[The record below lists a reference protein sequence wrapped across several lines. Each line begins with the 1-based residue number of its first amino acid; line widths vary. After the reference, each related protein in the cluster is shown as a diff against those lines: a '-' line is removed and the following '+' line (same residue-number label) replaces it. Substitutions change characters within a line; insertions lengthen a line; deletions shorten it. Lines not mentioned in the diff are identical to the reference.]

1 MCLEELQNN
10 LRNSIMN
17 IKAIKVI
24 QPLGEFYIAKIKARD
39 LLKISTSQVARY
51 DRNGNVIGN
60 QRPINIDRLK
70 AIAKYIQSEEMSFP
84 TSIIVA
90 ANVNANGII
99 YDDED
104 NRWKIKTTSIPDVFE
119 LEIPEHCIS
128 ALIIDGQHRLKAFE
142 EKTLDD
148 SYRDIELVCSIFFDL
163 PGSYQA
169 YLFAT
174 INGNQKRVDKSLA
187 LELFG
192 INLDNEPQNTWSPE
206 KLAVYITRK
215 FNFTKGSP
223 LEGKIRLAPLC
234 GVDTDKSKW
243 LLSTAAMVEG
253 ITKLISSNPQ
263 RDRDELVRKR
273 KNFFEDKSRK
283 RLKDIS
289 DNSVLRKLYIETED
303 EEIYSKLC
311 NYFTSVNNLLWVN
324 ADADSIINKTIGIS
338 ALFDVLRSLLEQSID
353 ILNFDEYIRKL
364 VDIKYNDNYFSLS
377 GKGKSRL
384 KRVMK
389 YHIGLITEDDLQE
402 EDKQHL

>member
-1 MCLEELQNN
+1 
-10 LRNSIMN
+10 MN
-17 IKAIKVI
+17 IKAIKVV

-51 DRNGNVIGN
+51 DKKGNVIGN

-70 AIAKYIQSEEMSFP
+70 AIAKFIQSEEMSFP

-90 ANVNANGII
+90 ANVNADGII

-104 NRWKIKTTSIPDVFE
+104 NRWNIKTTLIADVYE
-119 LEIPEHCIS
+119 LEIPEHCVS
-128 ALIIDGQHRLKAFE
+128 SLIIDGQHRLKAFE

-192 INLDNEPQNTWSPE
+192 INLDNEAQNTWSPE
-206 KLAVYITRK
+206 KLAVYITRR

-234 GVDTDKSKW
+234 DADTDKSKW

-273 KNFFEDKSRK
+273 KNFFEDKSR
-283 RLKDIS
+283 RVLKEIS
-289 DNSVLRKLYIETED
+289 DKSVLRELYIETKD
-303 EEIYSKLC
+303 EEIYLKLY
-311 NYFTSVNNLLWVN
+311 NYFSSVNKLLWTN
-324 ADADSIINKTIGIS
+324 ADAGSIINKTIGIS
-338 ALFDVLRSLLEQSID
+338 ALFDVLKSLLEKYGNIS
-353 ILNFDEYIRKL
+353 NFDEYIRKL
-364 VDIKYNDNYFSLS
+364 INIPYSDNYFSLS

-389 YHIGLITEDDLQE
+389 FHIGLNTENDLQE
-402 EDKQHL
+402 EDMQHL

>member
-1 MCLEELQNN
+1 
-10 LRNSIMN
+10 MN
-17 IKAIKVI
+17 IAAIKVV

-51 DRNGNVIGN
+51 DRNGNIIGN
-60 QRPINIDRLK
+60 QRPVNIDRLK
-70 AIAKYIQSEEMSFP
+70 AIAKFIQSEEMSFP

-90 ANVNANGII
+90 ANVNASGII
-99 YDDED
+99 YDNED

-128 ALIIDGQHRLKAFE
+128 SLIIDGQHRLKAFE
-142 EKTLDD
+142 EKILDD

-169 YLFAT
+169 YLFAS

-206 KLAVYITRK
+206 KLAVYITRR

-234 GVDTDKSKW
+234 DVDTDKSKW

-273 KNFFEDKSRK
+273 NFYEDKTR
-283 RLKDIS
+283 RVLKGITDRAILRDLYL
-289 DNSVLRKLYIETED
+289 DNKDD
-303 EEIYSKLC
+303 EIFSIL
-311 NYFTSVNNLLWVN
+311 NGYFTSVNRLLWTSAEIN
-324 ADADSIINKTIGIS
+324 SIINKTIGIS
-338 ALFDVLRSLLEQSID
+338 ALFDVLKSLLERDKIISS
-353 ILNFDEYIRKL
+353 FDDYIKKL
-364 VDIKYNDNYFSLS
+364 VKIPYADDYFSLT
-377 GKGKSRL
+377 GKGKTRL

-389 YHIGLITEDDLQE
+389 YHLGLITECELQE
-402 EDKQHL
+402 EDKEHLQR